1 MMFLETQRDAKAH
14 YHKRSNTAPRTRKE
28 VVGLT
33 IACRMAQCGKPGLL
47 GGSLIEAKKP
57 GL

>member
-1 MMFLETQRDAKAH
+1 MFLETQRDAKAH
-14 YHKRSNTAPRTRKE
+14 YHKRSNPAPTTRKE
-28 VVGLT
+28 ALELT
-33 IACRMAQCGKPGLL
+33 IACRIAQWGKPGLL